1 MQIILIILCV
11 SVLIL
16 LGYSTN
22 LRNQAMHY
30 EEEEHRQRVICQSN
44 ILLKK
49 MLIHWVEMK
58 NCERTLGDYFRERGI
73 KRIAIYG
80 VAEVGDLF
88 FRELN
93 GTDVTVVCC
102 IDRSKALYGQ
112 KTVRPEDFQGDVDAV
127 IVTAVYYFSEIY
139 EQLNSK
145 LTGKVPIIGLD
156 EIIFALCED
165 AKARQEQ
172 DDKNRY

>member
-11 SVLIL
+11 FVLIL

-30 EEEEHRQRVICQSN
+30 KKEEYNQRIVCQSN

-49 MLIHWVEMK
+49 MLIHWVEVK
-58 NCERTLGDYFRERGI
+58 NYERTLSDYFRERGI

-80 VAEVGDLF
+80 AAEVGELF

-93 GTDVTVVCC
+93 GTDITIVCC
-102 IDRSKALYGQ
+102 IDRSKVLYGQ
-112 KTVRPEDFQGDVDAV
+112 KTVRPENFQEDVDAV

-145 LTGKVPIIGLD
+145 LTRKVPIIGLD
-156 EIIFALCED
+156 EIIFDLCED
-165 AKARQEQ
+165 AKV
-172 DDKNRY
+172 